1 MAAGSVV
8 SVTGPSGSGKTT
20 LIHRIMEMYPDQFG
34 EAISHTTRPPRAGE
48 VHGKDYVFID
58 EDEFDRMVENSEFL
72 ETVEFADR
80 RYGSSYAEAKLK
92 TADGKHALVVVE
104 PHGKEQWMRNWDG
117 PLIAVFL
124 DVDEETCRDRMAVSG
139 RMADDIEKR
148 LEHDV
153 PIFNVDTSEYH
164 LCLANTD
171 LEQSCSIIVDF
182 LEQRASS
189 ASPSA

>member
-1 MAAGSVV
+1 MAAGFVV
-8 SVTGPSGSGKTT
+8 TITGPSGSGKTT
-20 LIHRIMEMYPDQFG
+20 LIHRIMEMHPDQFG
-34 EAISHTTRPPRAGE
+34 EAISHTTRRPRTGE
-48 VHGKDYVFID
+48 VHGKDYFFIND
-58 EDEFDRMVENSEFL
+58 EEFDRMAENGEFL

-80 RYGSSYAEAKLK
+80 RYGSAIVEAEAK
-92 TADGKHALVVVE
+92 TADGKHALVIVE

-124 DVDEETCRDRMAVSG
+124 DVGEETCRDRMAMSG
-139 RMADDIEKR
+139 RMADDIDKR

-171 LEQSCSIIVDF
+171 LEQSCSIILDF
-182 LEQRASS
+182 LEHRS
-189 ASPSA
+189 ASASA